1 MLCVSSSNLSRT
13 RTELKDKERVLSQNS
28 QEKRGYSQARN
39 RNVGDRRIRRPSGK
53 KLEAKMPRKTAIKDN
68 ETTTISCS
76 RRL

>member
-13 RTELKDKERVLSQNS
+13 RTELKDKARVLSQNS

>member
-13 RTELKDKERVLSQNS
+13 RTELKDKARVLSQNS

-39 RNVGDRRIRRPSGK
+39 RNVGDRIRRPSGK